1 VAASKTTSESV
12 TTETK
17 TPTSEPEGTEAT
29 RTETT
34 EPATTSQADPS
45 PGRLEKETPQA
56 EMEREIQATGEKPAT
71 TADMPDVPITH
82 DPRAHGPSSQGQAS
96 AAEQTLAVA
105 SDAAFPRA
113 SDVIAA
119 DQRAEADDNEIERT
133 TRAMAAAG
141 HSAGEIAAYRAE
153 AFARL
158 GD

>member
-1 VAASKTTSESV
+1 VAASKT
-12 TTETK
+12 ETK
-17 TPTSEPEGTEAT
+17 NQPETL
-29 RTETT
+29 ET
-34 EPATTSQADPS
+34 PATTKAGGTAGRENLTPE
-45 PGRLEKETPQA
+45 RLEKETPQA
-56 EMEREIQATGEKPAT
+56 EMEQEIQATGEKPAT

-105 SDAAFPRA
+105 SDAAFPRT

-119 DQRAEADDNEIERT
+119 GQRAEADDNEIERT